1 VLPLSRLGTWTFSVA
16 PEHLSWSS
24 AVRALHDVPV
34 DFEPTAARA
43 MDFVAP
49 VFRGGLRDALKA
61 CLRDG
66 QPFDMALQ
74 IQSACGERRA
84 LRVTGEAQRDYTGRV
99 VRIEGACHELTQS
112 QPSAA
117 DESAREALDAL
128 RTSNMLLREQLRDQ
142 RVQLDVVHDD
152 LKAISD
158 SIAHDLRAPLS
169 SIDGF
174 GHLLHQEAGPSL
186 GDRGRHALAR
196 IRAGCRQMGDL
207 TEGLLALASLTRGG
221 LRREPTELAV
231 LARGAAEALRER
243 FPSRRVDI
251 DIAETMPATV
261 DPRWFAQVF
270 AHLIGNAW
278 KFTAV
283 QPQGRI
289 EIGCTAGAGE
299 LVYFVRDNGAGFD
312 MARASKLF
320 APFHRLHTLA
330 EFEGIGIG
338 LAIVQ
343 KIVARHGG
351 RIWAQAAPGGGAC
364 FYFTVGTGTTPDP
377 LLLRG

>member
-1 VLPLSRLGTWTFSVA
+1 MG
-16 PEHLSWSS
+16 
-24 AVRALHDVPV
+24 
-34 DFEPTAARA
+34 
-43 MDFVAP
+43 FVAP
-49 VFRGGLRDALKA
+49 IFRAGLRDALRE
-61 CLRDG
+61 CLRNG

-74 IQSACGERRA
+74 IQSACGERRG
-84 LRVTGEAQRDYTGRV
+84 LRLTGEALRDGGGRI
-99 VRIEGACHELTQS
+99 VRLEGACHELTLA
-112 QPSAA
+112 QPASI
-117 DESAREALDAL
+117 DEPGREALDAL
-128 RTSNMLLREQLRDQ
+128 RTSNMLLREQLREQ
-142 RVQLDVVHDD
+142 RLQLDAVNDD

-174 GHLLHQEAGPSL
+174 GHVLHQEAGQSL

-221 LRREPTELAV
+221 LRREPTDLAA
-231 LARGAAEALRER
+231 LARVSADVLQDH
-243 FPSRRVDI
+243 FPSRRVDV
-251 DIAETMPATV
+251 DIAETLPASV

-270 AHLIGNAW
+270 SHLIGNAW

-289 EIGCTAGAGE
+289 EVGCTKELGE
-299 LVYFVRDNGAGFD
+299 AVYFVRDNGAGFD

-343 KIVARHGG
+343 KIITRHGG

-364 FYFTVGTGTTPDP
+364 FYFTLGTNSSRDMVFV
-377 LLLRG
+377 RS